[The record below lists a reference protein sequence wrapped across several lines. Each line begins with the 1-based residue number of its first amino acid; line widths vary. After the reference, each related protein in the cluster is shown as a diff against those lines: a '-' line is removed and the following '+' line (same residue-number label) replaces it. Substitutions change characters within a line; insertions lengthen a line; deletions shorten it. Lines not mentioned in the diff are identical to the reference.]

1 MQAAPTERFTF
12 LLSPARRSDFFDKMD
27 VTNTSNLLQLVAQIK
42 QQTEEVERQLQLSG
56 YPIPSLE
63 NDFIERPDNP
73 EFVAAR
79 AALNDAANDLLLL
92 VNGPKAHFRSL
103 FCYQHDLAA
112 FQIAFDHDF
121 FNKVPLKGE
130 ITIPQL
136 AERVSFDEDRVGR
149 IIRFLTTHRVFAEK
163 QAGVFV
169 HTAHSAIF
177 AKDPEIYAAAH
188 YQ

>member
-1 MQAAPTERFTF
+1 MAA
-12 LLSPARRSDFFDKMD
+12 SS
-27 VTNTSNLLQLVAQIK
+27 TSNLLQLVAQIK
-42 QQTEEVERQLQLSG
+42 QQTEEIEKQLQLSG
-56 YPIPSLE
+56 YPEPTFE
-63 NDFIERPDNP
+63 NNFTERPDSP
-73 EFVAAR
+73 EYAAAR
-79 AALNDAANDLLLL
+79 ASLNDAANDLLML

-112 FQIAFDHDF
+112 FQIAFDYDL
-121 FNKVPLKGE
+121 FNKIPLNDE

-136 AERVSFDEDRVGR
+136 AERVNFDEDRLARVL
-149 IIRFLTTHRVFAEK
+149 RFLTTHRVFAEK
-163 QAGVFV
+163 DGGAFV

>member
-1 MQAAPTERFTF
+1 MRNFRPNIKTSTVELELYTSEEKMTQPTPSSIRE
-12 LLSPARRSDFFDKMD
+12 
-27 VTNTSNLLQLVAQIK
+27 LVAQIK
-42 QQTEEVERQLQLSG
+42 KQAEEIEKQLELSG
-56 YPIPSLE
+56 FPEPTLE
-63 NDFIERPDNP
+63 NNFTERPDGP
-73 EFVAAR
+73 EYAAAR
-79 AALNDAANDLLLL
+79 ASLNDAANDLLML

-121 FNKVPLKGE
+121 FNKVPLGGS

-149 IIRFLTTHRVFAEK
+149 IIRFLTTHRVFAETNP
-163 QAGVFV
+163 GVFE
-169 HTAHSAIF
+169 HTAYSALF
-177 AKDPEIYAAAH
+177 AKDPEIHAAAH

>member
-1 MQAAPTERFTF
+1 MKQTANNMAT
-12 LLSPARRSDFFDKMD
+12 S
-27 VTNTSNLLQLVAQIK
+27 NTSNLLQLVAQIK
-42 QQTEEVERQLQLSG
+42 QHTEEIEKQLQLSG
-56 YPIPSLE
+56 YPEPTFE
-63 NDFIERPDNP
+63 NNFTERPDSP
-73 EFVAAR
+73 EYVAAR
-79 AALNDAANDLLLL
+79 ASLNDAANDLLML

-112 FQIAFDHDF
+112 FQIAFDYDF
-121 FNKVPLKGE
+121 FNKIPLTGE

-136 AERVSFDEDRVGR
+136 AERINFDEDRLARVL
-149 IIRFLTTHRVFAEK
+149 RFLTTHRVFAEK
-163 QAGVFV
+163 DGAFV